1 MSEENQAGAFTAP
14 PAVAS
19 GNADVNK
26 NVGQVSKKSATAKVA
41 KPTARNIKVVA
52 IDKGWFDCKR
62 IVPGQKFAVS
72 AEEFSEKWMEKI

>member
-14 PAVAS
+14 PAVTS

-72 AEEFSEKWMEKI
+72 AEEFSAKWMQEI